1 MCDID
6 FDDYEI
12 SEHRHVFAAWA
23 AARASSTSPNCRYEV
38 WIAKVLLDNLGFGSD
53 LLCPDDLPSKDELDD
68 KHRAWRKKMVEDA
81 GPLIEKVY
89 AEKVEAAREKAAKE
103 KKKFTKPKKPVFTH
117 GVAAKLLN
125 VYVKS
130 VFVCGFGD
138 VHERA
143 GAFHP
148 PIDKLLLDMLI
159 EKDKNAKRLKRWRKL
174 NKRGWS
180 NFESKEYED
189 AIGLVRQLMAER
201 GQSENDLWKIERLW
215 PGHQ

>member
-143 GAFHP
+143 GVAADRRHP
-148 PIDKLLLDMLI
+148 GRAPKCGRI
-159 EKDKNAKRLKRWRKL
+159 EYSLRRAD
-174 NKRGWS
+174 
-180 NFESKEYED
+180 
-189 AIGLVRQLMAER
+189 AER
-201 GQSENDLWKIERLW
+201 QRLSRLCG
-215 PGHQ
+215 GHPLASRRIRY